1 MKIDRTAMVVCLAAL
16 CAPFSYASSPLNVNG
31 SGAAATDPVRAS
43 SSSVLPDA
51 PDAALNEVVRPS
63 KGGSNYGPNTRLEL
77 RTRPFSSFAIGLSGG
92 AGGVGVQVA
101 TPLATKINLRGGFS
115 FLNYNPTIVEDG
127 IPIDGAIKFRSVF
140 AGVDLYPF
148 HNTFH
153 ITPGF
158 TLFNGNK
165 AVATTN
171 IPGGSNFEIN
181 DTNYWSDAADP
192 VHGSFDVSFGH
203 RYAPSL
209 TVGFGNML
217 RRESHWSI
225 PVDFGFQYIGTPKFT
240 LQMQGSVCDPA
251 DGCTTIAS
259 DQDTQT
265 NLAQEQV
272 DINKD
277 IAPLRFY
284 PILTI
289 GVAYRFGHNVKMSLW
304 R

>member
-1 MKIDRTAMVVCLAAL
+1 MNINRTAAVVCLAAL
-16 CAPFSYASSPLNVNG
+16 LTPFSYASSPRGLNE
-31 SGAAATDPVRAS
+31 SEAISTDPDHAS

-51 PDAALNEVVRPS
+51 PDAYLNAAKRS
-63 KGGSNYGPNTRLEL
+63 SQAGFTYGPNTRLQL
-77 RTRPFSSFAIGLSGG
+77 RTRPFSSLAIGLTGG
-92 AGGVGVQVA
+92 IAGIGVQVA

-127 IPIDGAIKFRSVF
+127 IPIDGAIKFRSAF

-148 HNTFH
+148 RNTFH
-153 ITPGF
+153 ITPGM

-165 AVATTN
+165 ALATTN
-171 IPGGSNFEIN
+171 IAGGSNFEIN
-181 DTNYWSDAADP
+181 DTNYTSDLTDP
-192 VHGSFDVSFGH
+192 VHGVFDMTFGR

-217 RRESHWSI
+217 RRDSHWSI

-240 LQMQGSVCDPA
+240 LSMQGTVCDPT
-251 DGCTTIAS
+251 DGCNTIAS
-259 DQDTQT
+259 DPDTQS
-265 NLAQEQV
+265 NLAQEQTQ
-272 DINKD
+272 INHD
-277 IAPLRFY
+277 IAPLKFY
-284 PILTI
+284 PILSI